1 MIYQFDYYVKR
12 WKTGGYYA
20 VCFSSV
26 TKVDPKLVIANV
38 NKQLDLKDE
47 PGTVYDVM
55 VIEIPTGKEEYYQV
69 TTEKENDHD
78 EINAI

>member
-26 TKVDPKLVIANV
+26 TKVDPEHVIANV
-38 NKQLDLKDE
+38 NKQLGLKDE
-47 PGTVYDVM
+47 PGTVYDVA
-55 VIEIPTGKEEYYQV
+55 VVEIPSGMEERYQV
-69 TTEKENDHD
+69 TTE
-78 EINAI
+78 